1 MTLEANENE
10 NENENDTETDTVKKD
25 HVDPKEFKDLMA
37 ERAGVLLY
45 IARELQHQNFD
56 HCVLTRPFL
65 NVLQAEATQLEEIL
79 DAYGARNNIAWY
91 PFRVQTAVLK
101 NFSSAGYELLHLHLT
116 CRNYAL
122 FSLPPNFQADTLD
135 AITYVTCLISCSLK
149 MLLEHAEANDIAPH
163 VTINQNFDFTEDL
176 PPGRLPRNRK
186 GWHHDSV
193 KERVLKLATSFLH
206 HTVDAKFFKAA
217 AKIDPANWRNLNFDW
232 LSETTLRE
240 QEIKFH
246 NLQSL
251 YDTYISD
258 SETEASDP
266 YLPKLRGHISA
277 VLHLL
282 RIATIFVH
290 FYERHV
296 KLNRSVLFCNEKCP
310 FDGDWFF
317 AVLTGY
323 LTRYASE
330 FLTRARTFCQQ
341 ILARYPDDIR
351 EVPVPL
357 YIGFHVRP
365 STLVAAIVNHY
376 GGDVAM
382 LLGDQEYNAKM
393 AASMIHANGWID
405 QKKREYIFEQLRT
418 LDLSKQEELL
428 RQGAITIEQ
437 ALAEVF
443 SLLRQKNLLIFYAE
457 DLPYAE
463 VTRHH
468 SGTFRELLRDA
479 ITDFQTGRKI
489 NVNMKATVVFRG
501 NKLALDDIAILA
513 AHDYGE
519 NHRGEDI
526 ALPKELEYLN
536 HIRAQPKTT
545 P

>member
-1 MTLEANENE
+1 MTPFGNDNENA
-10 NENENDTETDTVKKD
+10 TVKKD
-25 HVDPKEFKDLMA
+25 HISPEDFKALMA
-37 ERAGVLLY
+37 ERAAVLLY
-45 IARELQHQNFD
+45 IARDQQRQAFD
-56 HCVLTRPFL
+56 NCVLTRPFL
-65 NVLQAEATQLEEIL
+65 SVLQAEATQLEEIL
-79 DAYGARNNIAWY
+79 DAYGARNNITWY

-101 NFSSAGYELLHLHLT
+101 NFSIAGYELLHLHLT
-116 CRNYAL
+116 SRNYAL
-122 FSLPPNFQADTLD
+122 LSLPKDFQADTLN
-135 AITYVTCLISCSLK
+135 AIAYVTCLISCSLK
-149 MLLEHAEANDIAPH
+149 LLLKHAEANGIAPPA
-163 VTINQNFDFTEDL
+163 TLKQDFDFTEDL
-176 PPGRLPRNRK
+176 PPGMLPRNRK

-206 HTVDAKFFKAA
+206 HTVDAKFFNAS

-251 YDTYISD
+251 YDTYVSD

-266 YLPKLRGHISA
+266 YLPLLRGHISA

-296 KLNRSVLFCNEKCP
+296 KINRSVLFCSEQCAL
-310 FDGDWFF
+310 DGDWFF
-317 AVLTGY
+317 AILTGY

-330 FLTRARTFCQQ
+330 FLVRARTFCQK

-357 YIGFHVRP
+357 YLGFHVRP

-382 LLGDQEYNAKM
+382 LLGDKEYDAKN

-405 QKKREYIFEQLRT
+405 QKKREYLFGQLRA
-418 LDLSKQEELL
+418 LNLSPQENQL
-428 RQGAITIEQ
+428 RQGAITMEQ
-437 ALAEVF
+437 ALAEALD
-443 SLLRQKNLLIFYAE
+443 LLRKKNLLILYTE
-457 DLPYAE
+457 DLPFAE

-479 ITDFQTGRKI
+479 ITDFQTERKI
-489 NVNMKATVVFRG
+489 NVNMKASVVFRG
-501 NKLALDDIAILA
+501 NKLAIDDIAILA
-513 AHDYGE
+513 ANDYGE
-519 NHRGEDI
+519 NPRGEDI

-536 HIRAQPKTT
+536 HIRAQPKAPPKTML
-545 P
+545 